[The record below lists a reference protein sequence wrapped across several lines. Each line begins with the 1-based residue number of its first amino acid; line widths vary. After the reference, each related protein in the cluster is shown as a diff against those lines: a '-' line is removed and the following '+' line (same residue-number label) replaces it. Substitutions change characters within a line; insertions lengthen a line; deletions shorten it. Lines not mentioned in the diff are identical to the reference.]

1 MANYSADDVRD
12 FLVDNREL
20 LNDHLE
26 HYGLPRR
33 SGRYKW
39 GSGKDPYQSTGG
51 KRSFKKAVKNGER
64 YIKSKLGSS
73 KRAQKKAAE
82 AREKEAAK
90 AREKEEN
97 EKAKALAKEQRKNK
111 YRNEKAYVKSLSD
124 EELRKINTRDQLE
137 SQYLKNHPQQKPFH
151 KKMIDMAFKD
161 ILIPAVSETM
171 KDEGKKYVKKQLK
184 ELQNML
190 NNEANKKK

>member
-1 MANYSADDVRD
+1 MTNYSADDVRD
-12 FLVDNREL
+12 FLVDNQEL
-20 LNDHLE
+20 FNDHLA

-39 GSGKDPYQSTGG
+39 GSGKDPYQSTRG
-51 KRSFKKAVKNGER
+51 KRSFKKAASAGER

-73 KRAQKKAAE
+73 KRPQKKAE
-82 AREKEAAK
+82 RKAAK

-97 EKAKALAKEQRKNK
+97 KKAKENK
-111 YRNEKAYVKSLSD
+111 YRDEKAYVKSLSY
-124 EELRKINTRDQLE
+124 EELRKINSRDQME

-151 KKMIDMAFKD
+151 KKMIDMAVKE
-161 ILIPAVSETM
+161 ILIPAVSETV

-190 NNEANKKK
+190 NDTAKKSNKKK

>member
-39 GSGKDPYQSTGG
+39 GSGKDPYQSLER
-51 KRSFKKAVKNGER
+51 KRPLKKAVKDGER

-73 KRAQKKAAE
+73 KRAQKKAA
-82 AREKEAAK
+82 K

-97 EKAKALAKEQRKNK
+97 EKAKEQRKNK

-124 EELRKINTRDQLE
+124 EELRKINSRDQME

-184 ELQNML
+184 ELKGML
-190 NNEANKKK
+190 NNEAKNKKK

>member
-1 MANYSADDVRD
+1 MANYSSNDVKD
-12 FLVDNREL
+12 FLVNNREL
-20 LNDHLE
+20 LDDHLE

-51 KRSFKKAVKNGER
+51 KRSLKKVAQNGEQ
-64 YIKSKLGSS
+64 YVKSKLGSS
-73 KRAQKKAAE
+73 KRAQKKAE
-82 AREKEAAK
+82 RKAAK

-97 EKAKALAKEQRKNK
+97 EKAKALAKEQKKNK
-111 YRNEKAYVKSLSD
+111 YRDEKAYVKSLSD
-124 EELRKINTRDQLE
+124 EELRKINTRDQME
-137 SQYLKNHPQQKPFH
+137 SQYLKNHPQQKPLH
-151 KKMIDMAFKD
+151 KKMIDMAVKD

-184 ELQNML
+184 ELQGML
-190 NNEANKKK
+190 DNEAKKIKKKK

>member
-1 MANYSADDVRD
+1 MANYSANDVRD
-12 FLVDNREL
+12 FLVDNQEL
-20 LNDHLE
+20 FNDHLA

-39 GSGKDPYQSTGG
+39 GSGKDPYQSLER
-51 KRSFKKAVKNGER
+51 KRPLKKAVKDGER

-73 KRAQKKAAE
+73 KRAQKKAA
-82 AREKEAAK
+82 K

-97 EKAKALAKEQRKNK
+97 EKAKEQRKNK

-124 EELRKINTRDQLE
+124 EELRKINARDQME

-151 KKMIDMAFKD
+151 KKMIDMAVKE
-161 ILIPAVSETM
+161 ILIPAVSETV

-190 NNEANKKK
+190 NDTAKKSNKKK

>member
-1 MANYSADDVRD
+1 MTNYSANDVRD

-20 LNDHLE
+20 FNDHLE

-51 KRSFKKAVKNGER
+51 KRSFKKAASAGER

-73 KRAQKKAAE
+73 KRSQKKA
-82 AREKEAAK
+82 EKKAAK
-90 AREKEEN
+90 DREKEEN
-97 EKAKALAKEQRKNK
+97 KKAKENK

-124 EELRKINTRDQLE
+124 EELRKINSRDQME

-151 KKMIDMAFKD
+151 KKMIDMAVKE
-161 ILIPAVSETM
+161 ILIPAVSETV

-190 NNEANKKK
+190 NDTAKKSNKKK

>member
-51 KRSFKKAVKNGER
+51 KRSFKKTALAGER

-73 KRAQKKAAE
+73 KRAQKKA
-82 AREKEAAK
+82 EKKAAK
-90 AREKEEN
+90 TREKEEN
-97 EKAKALAKEQRKNK
+97 EKAKANK
-111 YRNEKAYVKSLSD
+111 YRDEKAYVKSLSD
-124 EELRKINTRDQLE
+124 EDLRKINARDQME
-137 SQYLKNHPQQKPFH
+137 IQYLKNHPQQKPFH

-190 NNEANKKK
+190 NNEAKKNK

>member
-39 GSGKDPYQSTGG
+39 GSGKDPYQSIGG
-51 KRSFKKAVKNGER
+51 KRSFRQEALAGER

-73 KRAQKKAAE
+73 KRAQKKAA
-82 AREKEAAK
+82 KKAAK
-90 AREKEEN
+90 KVAKDLAKQKKEE
-97 EKAKALAKEQRKNK
+97 K
-111 YRNEKAYVKSLSD
+111 YRDQKAYVKSLSD
-124 EELRKINTRDQLE
+124 EELRKINTRDKME
-137 SQYLKNHPQQKPFH
+137 NTYLTNHPQQQPLS
-151 KKMIDMAFKD
+151 KKMIDMVFKD
-161 ILIPAVSETM
+161 IIVSAVNDTIT
-171 KDEGKKYVKKQLK
+171 DEGKKYVKKQLK
-184 ELQNML
+184 ELMAAVNSSTV
-190 NNEANKKK
+190 KKKK

>member
-51 KRSFKKAVKNGER
+51 KRSFNKAASAGER

-73 KRAQKKAAE
+73 KRAQKKAE
-82 AREKEAAK
+82 IKAAK
-90 AREKEEN
+90 ANKYHDEKE
-97 EKAKALAKEQRKNK
+97 
-111 YRNEKAYVKSLSD
+111 YVKSLSD
-124 EELRKINTRDQLE
+124 EELRRINNRDTME
-137 SQYLKNHPQQKPFH
+137 SQYLKNHPQKKPLA
-151 KKMIDMAFKD
+151 KKMVDMAIKE
-161 ILIPAVSETM
+161 ILIPAVSETV

-190 NNEANKKK
+190 NDTAKKSNKKK

>member
-39 GSGKDPYQSTGG
+39 GSGKDPYQSIGR
-51 KRSFKKAVKNGER
+51 KHPFKKSVSAGER
-64 YIKSKLGSS
+64 YIKSKLGFS
-73 KRAQKKAAE
+73 KRAQKKAAKD
-82 AREKEAAK
+82 REKV
-90 AREKEEN
+90 EN
-97 EKAKALAKEQRKNK
+97 KKAKALAKEQKKNKNKNK

-124 EELRKINTRDQLE
+124 DELRKINARDAAE
-137 SQYLKNHPQQKPFH
+137 AAYLRNHPQKKSIG

-161 ILIPAVSETM
+161 IIVPAVNDTI

-184 ELQNML
+184 ELMAAVNSSTP
-190 NNEANKKK
+190 KKKK

>member
-51 KRSFKKAVKNGER
+51 KRSFKKTALAGER

-73 KRAQKKAAE
+73 KRAQKKAE
-82 AREKEAAK
+82 RKAAK

-97 EKAKALAKEQRKNK
+97 EKAKANK
-111 YRNEKAYVKSLSD
+111 YRDEKAYVKSLSD

-151 KKMIDMAFKD
+151 KKMIDMTVKD
-161 ILIPAVSETM
+161 ILIPAISETM

-184 ELQNML
+184 ELQGML
-190 NNEANKKK
+190 DNEAKKKKK

>member
-1 MANYSADDVRD
+1 MTNYSADDVRD
-12 FLVDNREL
+12 FLVDNQEL
-20 LNDHLE
+20 FNDHLA

-39 GSGKDPYQSTGG
+39 GSGKDPYQSLER
-51 KRSFKKAVKNGER
+51 KRHLKKAVKAGER

-73 KRAQKKAAE
+73 KRAQKKAA
-82 AREKEAAK
+82 K
-90 AREKEEN
+90 AREKEE
-97 EKAKALAKEQRKNK
+97 RKNK

-124 EELRKINTRDQLE
+124 EELRKINARDQME
-137 SQYLKNHPQQKPFH
+137 AQYLKNHPQQKPFH

-161 ILIPAVSETM
+161 ILIPAVSETI

-184 ELQNML
+184 ELQGML
-190 NNEANKKK
+190 DDEAKKKKKKK

>member
-1 MANYSADDVRD
+1 MANYSANDVRD
-12 FLVDNREL
+12 FLVDNQEL
-20 LNDHLE
+20 LIDHLE

-51 KRSFKKAVKNGER
+51 KRSFKKTALAGER

-73 KRAQKKAAE
+73 KRAQKKA
-82 AREKEAAK
+82 EKKAAK
-90 AREKEEN
+90 DREKEEN

-111 YRNEKAYVKSLSD
+111 YRDEKAYVKSLSD
-124 EELRKINTRDQLE
+124 EELRKINTRDQME

-161 ILIPAVSETM
+161 ILIPAVSETV

-190 NNEANKKK
+190 NNTAKKSNKKK

>member
-51 KRSFKKAVKNGER
+51 KRSFKKAASAGER

-73 KRAQKKAAE
+73 KRAQKKAE
-82 AREKEAAK
+82 IKAAK

-97 EKAKALAKEQRKNK
+97 EKVKALAKEQKKNK

-137 SQYLKNHPQQKPFH
+137 SQYLRNHPQQKPFH
-151 KKMIDMAFKD
+151 KKMLDMAVKD
-161 ILIPAVSETM
+161 ILIPAISETV
-171 KDEGKKYVKKQLK
+171 KDEGKKYVKKQIK

-190 NNEANKKK
+190 NNETKKKK

>member
-20 LNDHLE
+20 LNDHLA

-51 KRSFKKAVKNGER
+51 KRSFKKTALAGER

-73 KRAQKKAAE
+73 KRAQKKAE
-82 AREKEAAK
+82 RKAAK

-97 EKAKALAKEQRKNK
+97 EKAKEQRKNK
-111 YRNEKAYVKSLSD
+111 YRDEKAYVKSLSD
-124 EELRKINTRDQLE
+124 EELSKINKRDQME
-137 SQYLKNHPQQKPFH
+137 IQYLKNHPQQKPLH

-190 NNEANKKK
+190 NNEAKKKK

>member
-1 MANYSADDVRD
+1 MTNYSADDVRD
-12 FLVDNREL
+12 FLVDNQEL
-20 LNDHLE
+20 FNDHLA

-51 KRSFKKAVKNGER
+51 KRSFKKAAKAGER

-73 KRAQKKAAE
+73 KRAQKK
-82 AREKEAAK
+82 AAK

-111 YRNEKAYVKSLSD
+111 YRDEKAYVKSLSD
-124 EELRKINTRDQLE
+124 EELRKINSRDQME
-137 SQYLKNHPQQKPFH
+137 IQYLKNHPQQKPFH

-184 ELQNML
+184 ELQGML
-190 NNEANKKK
+190 DNEAKKKKKKK

>member
-1 MANYSADDVRD
+1 MANYSANDVRD
-12 FLVDNREL
+12 FLVDNQEL

-51 KRSFKKAVKNGER
+51 KRSFKKAASAGER

-73 KRAQKKAAE
+73 KRAQKKA
-82 AREKEAAK
+82 EKKAAK
-90 AREKEEN
+90 YREKEEN
-97 EKAKALAKEQRKNK
+97 EKAKALAKEQKNNK

-124 EELRKINTRDQLE
+124 EELRKINSRDQME
-137 SQYLKNHPQQKPFH
+137 IQYLKNHPQQKPFH

-184 ELQNML
+184 ELQSML
-190 NNEANKKK
+190 NNTEKKSNKKK

>member
-1 MANYSADDVRD
+1 MTMTNYSADDVKD
-12 FLVDNREL
+12 FLANNQEFSEYYL
-20 LNDHLE
+20 A

-51 KRSFKKAVKNGER
+51 KRTLVKAASAGER

-73 KRAQKKAAE
+73 KRAQKKAA
-82 AREKEAAK
+82 K
-90 AREKEEN
+90 AREREEN
-97 EKAKALAKEQRKNK
+97 EKAKALAKQQKKDK
-111 YRNEKAYVKSLSD
+111 YRDQKAYVKSLSD
-124 EELRKINTRDQLE
+124 EELRKINTRDQME

-151 KKMIDMAFKD
+151 KKMIDMAIKD
-161 ILIPAVSETM
+161 IIVPAVSETM

-184 ELQNML
+184 ELQNIL
-190 NNEANKKK
+190 NNETVKKKK

>member
-51 KRSFKKAVKNGER
+51 KRSFKKAASAGER

-73 KRAQKKAAE
+73 KRLQKKAE
-82 AREKEAAK
+82 RKAAK

-97 EKAKALAKEQRKNK
+97 EKAKEQKNNK

-124 EELRKINTRDQLE
+124 EELRKINARDQME
-137 SQYLKNHPQQKPFH
+137 NQYLNNHPQQKPLS
-151 KKMIDMAFKD
+151 KKMLDMVFKD
-161 ILIPAVSETM
+161 ILIPAVSETI

-190 NNEANKKK
+190 NNTEKKSNKKK

>member
-12 FLVDNREL
+12 FLVDNQEL

-51 KRSFKKAVKNGER
+51 KRSFEKAASAGER

-73 KRAQKKAAE
+73 KRAQKKAE
-82 AREKEAAK
+82 RKAAK

-97 EKAKALAKEQRKNK
+97 EKAKANK
-111 YRNEKAYVKSLSD
+111 YRDEKAYVKSLSD
-124 EELRKINTRDQLE
+124 EELRKINTRDQME

-161 ILIPAVSETM
+161 ILIPAVSETV

-190 NNEANKKK
+190 NDTEKKSNKKK

>member
-1 MANYSADDVRD
+1 MTNYSADDVRD
-12 FLVDNREL
+12 FLVDNQEL
-20 LNDHLE
+20 FNDHLA

-51 KRSFKKAVKNGER
+51 KRSFKKAASAGER

-73 KRAQKKAAE
+73 KRPQKKAE
-82 AREKEAAK
+82 RKAAK

-97 EKAKALAKEQRKNK
+97 KKAKENK
-111 YRNEKAYVKSLSD
+111 YRDEKAYVKSLSD
-124 EELRKINTRDQLE
+124 EELRKINSRDQME
-137 SQYLKNHPQQKPFH
+137 SQYLKNHPQQKPLS
-151 KKMIDMAFKD
+151 KKMIDMAVKE
-161 ILIPAVSETM
+161 ILIPAVSETV

-190 NNEANKKK
+190 NDTAKKSNKKK

>member
-1 MANYSADDVRD
+1 MANYSANDIRD

-51 KRSFKKAVKNGER
+51 KRSFKKTALAGEH

-73 KRAQKKAAE
+73 KLAQKKS
-82 AREKEAAK
+82 EKKAAK

-111 YRNEKAYVKSLSD
+111 YHNEKAYVKSLSD
-124 EELRKINTRDQLE
+124 EELRKINTRDQME

-184 ELQNML
+184 ELQSML
-190 NNEANKKK
+190 NNEVKKKKK

>member
-51 KRSFKKAVKNGER
+51 KRSFKKAVSAGER

-73 KRAQKKAAE
+73 KRAQKKAE
-82 AREKEAAK
+82 IKAAK

-97 EKAKALAKEQRKNK
+97 EKVKVKALAKEQKNK

-124 EELRKINTRDQLE
+124 EELRRIINRDAME
-137 SQYLKNHPQQKPFH
+137 SQYLSNHSQKKPFA
-151 KKMIDMAFKD
+151 KKMVDMAVKE
-161 ILIPAVSETM
+161 ILIPAVRETV
-171 KDEGKKYVKKQLK
+171 KDEGKKYVKKNLK

-190 NNEANKKK
+190 NTAKKSNKKK

>member
-1 MANYSADDVRD
+1 MTNYSADDVRD
-12 FLVDNREL
+12 FLVDNQEL

-51 KRSFKKAVKNGER
+51 KRSFKKAASAGER

-73 KRAQKKAAE
+73 KRAQKKAA
-82 AREKEAAK
+82 K

-97 EKAKALAKEQRKNK
+97 EKAKKNK

-124 EELRKINTRDQLE
+124 EELRKINSRDQME
-137 SQYLKNHPQQKPFH
+137 SQYLKNHPQQKPLS
-151 KKMIDMAFKD
+151 KKMIDIAVKE
-161 ILIPAVSETM
+161 ILIPAVSETV

-184 ELQNML
+184 ELKNML
-190 NNEANKKK
+190 NDTAKKSNKKK

>member
-1 MANYSADDVRD
+1 MTNYSANDVRD

-51 KRSFKKAVKNGER
+51 KRSFKKTALAGER
-64 YIKSKLGSS
+64 YIKSKL
-73 KRAQKKAAE
+73 AKK
-82 AREKEAAK
+82 KAAK

-97 EKAKALAKEQRKNK
+97 EKAKEQRKNK

-124 EELRKINTRDQLE
+124 EELRKINTRDKME
-137 SQYLKNHPQQKPFH
+137 SQYLQNHPQQKPFH
-151 KKMIDMAFKD
+151 KKMIDMVFKD

-184 ELQNML
+184 ELQGML
-190 NNEANKKK
+190 NNEAKKKKK

>member
-1 MANYSADDVRD
+1 MTNYSADDVRD
-12 FLVDNREL
+12 FLVDNQEL
-20 LNDHLE
+20 LNDHLA

-51 KRSFKKAVKNGER
+51 KRSFKKAAKAGEH
-64 YIKSKLGSS
+64 YIKSKLGSN
-73 KRAQKKAAE
+73 KRTQKKA
-82 AREKEAAK
+82 EKKATK

-97 EKAKALAKEQRKNK
+97 EKAKILAKEQKNNK

-124 EELRKINTRDQLE
+124 EELSRINKRDQME
-137 SQYLKNHPQQKPFH
+137 NQYLNNHPQKKPLS
-151 KKMIDMAFKD
+151 KKMLDMVFKD

-190 NNEANKKK
+190 NNTEKKSNKKK

>member
-1 MANYSADDVRD
+1 MANYSANDVRD
-12 FLVDNREL
+12 FLVDNQEL

-51 KRSFKKAVKNGER
+51 KRSFKKTALAGER
-64 YIKSKLGSS
+64 YIKSKLGSN
-73 KRAQKKAAE
+73 KRAQKK
-82 AREKEAAK
+82 AAK

-97 EKAKALAKEQRKNK
+97 EKVKALAKEQRKNK
-111 YRNEKAYVKSLSD
+111 YRDEKAYVKSLSD
-124 EELRKINTRDQLE
+124 EELRKINTRDSME
-137 SQYLKNHPQQKPFH
+137 NQYLKNHPQQKPFH

-184 ELQNML
+184 ELQSML
-190 NNEANKKK
+190 DNEANKKKKKK

>member
-39 GSGKDPYQSTGG
+39 GSGKDPYQSLER
-51 KRSFKKAVKNGER
+51 KRHLKKATKAGER

-73 KRAQKKAAE
+73 KRAQKKA
-82 AREKEAAK
+82 EKKSAK
-90 AREKEEN
+90 ARENEEN
-97 EKAKALAKEQRKNK
+97 EKAKALAKEQKKNK
-111 YRNEKAYVKSLSD
+111 YRDEKAYVKSLSD
-124 EELRKINTRDQLE
+124 EELRRINNRDAME

-151 KKMIDMAFKD
+151 KKMIDMAVKE

-190 NNEANKKK
+190 NNESKKKK

>member
-51 KRSFKKAVKNGER
+51 KRSFKKTALAGER

-73 KRAQKKAAE
+73 KRAQKKA
-82 AREKEAAK
+82 EKKAAK
-90 AREKEEN
+90 AREKEE
-97 EKAKALAKEQRKNK
+97 KKNK
-111 YRNEKAYVKSLSD
+111 YRDEKAYVKSLSD
-124 EELRKINTRDQLE
+124 EELRRINNRDAME

-151 KKMIDMAFKD
+151 KKMIDMALKD

-184 ELQNML
+184 ELQSML
-190 NNEANKKK
+190 NNEAKKKKK

>member
-1 MANYSADDVRD
+1 MTNYSADDVRD
-12 FLVDNREL
+12 FLVDNQEL
-20 LNDHLE
+20 FNDHLE

-51 KRSFKKAVKNGER
+51 KRSFKKAASAGER

-73 KRAQKKAAE
+73 KRAQKKAERKAD
-82 AREKEAAK
+82 K

-97 EKAKALAKEQRKNK
+97 KKVKANK
-111 YRNEKAYVKSLSD
+111 YRDEKAYVKSLSD
-124 EELRKINTRDQLE
+124 EELSRINKRDQME
-137 SQYLKNHPQQKPFH
+137 NQYLNNHPQKKPFH

-161 ILIPAVSETM
+161 ILIPAVSETI

-184 ELQNML
+184 ELQGML
-190 NNEANKKK
+190 NNEAKKKKKKK

>member
-1 MANYSADDVRD
+1 MTNYSADDVMD
-12 FLVDNREL
+12 FLVDNQEL
-20 LNDHLE
+20 FNDHLE
-26 HYGLPRR
+26 HIGMPRR

-39 GSGKDPYQSTGG
+39 GSGKDPYQSTRR
-51 KRSFKKAVKNGER
+51 KRSFKKAASAGER

-73 KRAQKKAAE
+73 KRSQKKAE
-82 AREKEAAK
+82 RKAAK

-97 EKAKALAKEQRKNK
+97 EKANENK

-124 EELRKINTRDQLE
+124 EELRKINSRDQME

-184 ELQNML
+184 ELQSML
-190 NNEANKKK
+190 NNEAKKKK

>member
-1 MANYSADDVRD
+1 MTNYSADDVRD
-12 FLVDNREL
+12 FLVDNQEL
-20 LNDHLE
+20 FNDHLA

-39 GSGKDPYQSTGG
+39 GSGKDPYQSLER
-51 KRSFKKAVKNGER
+51 KRHLKKAVKAGER

-73 KRAQKKAAE
+73 KRVQKKA
-82 AREKEAAK
+82 EKKAAK

-97 EKAKALAKEQRKNK
+97 KKAKANK
-111 YRNEKAYVKSLSD
+111 YRDEKAYVKSLSD
-124 EELRKINTRDQLE
+124 EDLSRINKRDKME
-137 SQYLKNHPQQKPFH
+137 NQYLQNHPQQKPFH

-161 ILIPAVSETM
+161 ILIPAVSETI

-184 ELQNML
+184 ELQGML
-190 NNEANKKK
+190 NNEAKKNKKKK

>member
-1 MANYSADDVRD
+1 MTNYSADDVRD
-12 FLVDNREL
+12 FLVDNQEL
-20 LNDHLE
+20 LNDHLA

-39 GSGKDPYQSTGG
+39 GSGKDPYQSLER
-51 KRSFKKAVKNGER
+51 KRHLKKAVKAGER

-73 KRAQKKAAE
+73 KRAQKKA
-82 AREKEAAK
+82 EKKAAK
-90 AREKEEN
+90 TREKEEN

-111 YRNEKAYVKSLSD
+111 YRDEKAYVKTLSD
-124 EELRKINTRDQLE
+124 EELKRINARDKLE
-137 SQYLKNHPQQKPFH
+137 ATYLTNHPQQKPFH

-161 ILIPAVSETM
+161 ILIPAVSETI

-184 ELQNML
+184 ELQGML
-190 NNEANKKK
+190 DNEAKKKKTKK

>member
-1 MANYSADDVRD
+1 MANYSANDVRD
-12 FLVDNREL
+12 FLVNNQEL

-51 KRSFKKAVKNGER
+51 KRSFKKTALAGEH
-64 YIKSKLGSS
+64 YIKSKLGSN
-73 KRAQKKAAE
+73 KRAQKK
-82 AREKEAAK
+82 AAK

-97 EKAKALAKEQRKNK
+97 EKIKALAKDLAKEQRKNK
-111 YRNEKAYVKSLSD
+111 YRDEKAYVKSLSD
-124 EELRKINTRDQLE
+124 EELRKINSRDQME
-137 SQYLKNHPQQKPFH
+137 NQYLKNHPQQKPFH

-184 ELQNML
+184 KLQGML
-190 NNEANKKK
+190 NNEAKK

>member
-20 LNDHLE
+20 LNDHLA

-51 KRSFKKAVKNGER
+51 KRSFKKAAKAGEH
-64 YIKSKLGSS
+64 YIQSKLGSS
-73 KRAQKKAAE
+73 KRAQKKA
-82 AREKEAAK
+82 EKKAAK
-90 AREKEEN
+90 AREKEDN
-97 EKAKALAKEQRKNK
+97 EKAKEQRKNK

-184 ELQNML
+184 ELQGML
-190 NNEANKKK
+190 DNEAKKVKKKK